1 MTRNRLTER
10 VNFDIIRYSNCW
22 EDPEVLIGGLS
33 PSPGSRILSIASA
46 GDNSFSLLTTDPEI
60 VVAVDVSMVQLFL
73 VELKKC
79 CFQNLEWEETLAF
92 LGFTPSETREQCFR
106 ALKNQLGGE
115 ARAYWESNL
124 PLIRQGIVHQG
135 KFEKYFQLFSGKI
148 LPFIHSK
155 QSVEALLA
163 LKTEEEQRDF
173 YSRKWNTWRWRLLFR
188 VFFSNYV
195 MGKYGRDPEFM
206 KHIQGSVSQYI
217 FEKAALHLQSRA
229 ASDNFIL
236 RYTLTGNF
244 GTLLPHYLQ
253 KENYPAIRSKTDRL
267 HLVQGFAQD
276 TARQFGKFHCMNL
289 SDIFEYM
296 DTEMFARVAA
306 QLVDGLHQDGKLAY
320 WNLMVPRR
328 ISAFLPDRV
337 QYCRTMSERLTKN
350 DRGFFY
356 REFILDQ
363 A

>member
-1 MTRNRLTER
+1 MTRNQLTER
-10 VNFDIIRYSNCW
+10 VNFDIIRYANCW
-22 EDPEVLIGGLS
+22 EDPDVLLSGLS
-33 PSPGSRILSIASA
+33 PSPGSRILSIGSA

-92 LGFTPSETREQCFR
+92 LGFTPSETREKSFR
-106 ALKNQLGGE
+106 LLKHQLGSE

-124 PLIRQGIVHQG
+124 ALVRQGVIHQG
-135 KFEKYFQLFSGKI
+135 KFEKYFQLFSRKI

-155 QSVEALLA
+155 KLVEVLLA
-163 LKTEEEQRDF
+163 PKTAGEQQDF

-195 MGKYGRDPEFM
+195 MGKYGRDPEFT
-206 KHIQGSVSQYI
+206 KHVQGSVSQYI
-217 FEKAALHLQSRA
+217 FEKAARHLRSA
-229 ASDNFIL
+229 AAQDNFIL

-244 GTLLPHYLQ
+244 GALLPHYLQ
-253 KENYPAIRSKTDRL
+253 KENYPVIRSETGRL

-276 TARQFGKFHCMNL
+276 TTRQFGKFHCMNL
-289 SDIFEYM
+289 SNIFEYM
-296 DTEMFARVAA
+296 DTEMFTRVAA
-306 QLVDGLHQDGKLAY
+306 QLAEGLQQGGKLAY

-328 ISAFLPDRV
+328 ISEVIPDV
-337 QYCRTMSERLTKN
+337 QYCRAVSERLTEN

-356 REFILDQ
+356 KEFILDQ